1 MVNKLM
7 DHTKTDHRKDLL
19 DALEQNR
26 KEFADI
32 LAELEKEI
40 AKAPEGRLR
49 ISRRRKSIH
58 YYQIKK
64 GGNSHGTYLKKE
76 NSDIVAALAQKSYDL
91 QIIRLLRQELEMID
105 GFEQKRLFEKMDAV
119 YP

>member
-32 LAELEKEI
+32 LAELEKGNCKSTGR
-40 AKAPEGRLR
+40 KAAHQSPEKKHPLLSDQEGRQFSR
-49 ISRRRKSIH
+49 DIS
-58 YYQIKK
+58 
-64 GGNSHGTYLKKE
+64 
-76 NSDIVAALAQKSYDL
+76 
-91 QIIRLLRQELEMID
+91 
-105 GFEQKRLFEKMDAV
+105 QKREQ
-119 YP
+119 